1 MGDTRPPDNDGS
13 DENYVKAEV
22 GRLREVAKE
31 YKADDIKSGKWFE
44 RFLFYALRTYMNKVD
59 WKFFQDKYPHLPADA
74 IVARR
79 IALAQ
84 RYAMVE
90 GGMTASVYSAA
101 VAATLG
107 SHGGASPIAVPGAI
121 LNFSVDL
128 LFTTQ
133 LQLQLA
139 YDLAVLY
146 RNPINPDDAED
157 MYDLLRVAFGIK
169 AGEALRDF
177 VPKATPELLR
187 QGIKV
192 AISGSRLAWLK
203 ALPVIGKYLLQRN
216 IMKFAIPVVNVPL
229 TMKLNHWLTGQVGKK
244 ARIIYRDKSVIQ
256 EYASNLV
263 AEHEVPPDV
272 LLDTVYYVASADG
285 QITAEESWLMK
296 HLTEALSEEPSTE
309 EAVKRFSQM
318 VAFDSQKFLDGIARL
333 PPGTQAEVFD
343 VAFHVAAC
351 DHEIA
356 REELSALRKLSAVCA
371 VQLDE
376 EKLRAAAKV
385 GIG

>member
-1 MGDTRPPDNDGS
+1 MSEKRTPDTDES
-13 DENYVKAEV
+13 EENYVKAEV
-22 GRLREVAKE
+22 ARLKEVAKE
-31 YKADDIKSGKWFE
+31 YKSEDIKSGKWFE
-44 RFLFYALRTYMNKVD
+44 RFLFYALKTYMSKVD
-59 WKFFQDKYPHLPADA
+59 WKFFQNKYPYLPADA

-90 GGMTASVYSAA
+90 GGITASVYSGA
-101 VAATLG
+101 VAATIG

-146 RNPINPDDAED
+146 RHPINPDDAED

-169 AGEALRDF
+169 AGEAMRDF

-187 QGIKV
+187 QGIKA

-216 IMKFAIPVVNVPL
+216 IIKFAIPVVNVPV
-229 TMKLNHWLTGQVGKK
+229 TMKLNHWQTGQVGKK
-244 ARIIYRDKSVIQ
+244 ARIIYRDKAVIQ
-256 EYASNLV
+256 EYASELV
-263 AEHEVPPDV
+263 ADHEVPPDV

-285 QITAEESWLMK
+285 HIAPEESWLLK
-296 HLTEALSEEPSTE
+296 HLTEELSETPSTA
-309 EAVKRFSQM
+309 EAVKRFSQR
-318 VAFDSQKFLDGIARL
+318 VSFDSQKFLDGVARL
-333 PPGTQAEVFD
+333 PPETQAEVFD
-343 VAFHVAAC
+343 VAVHVAAC

-356 REELSALRKLSAVCA
+356 KDELIALRNLSSVCA
-371 VQLDE
+371 VELDE
-376 EKLRAAAKV
+376 KKLRATAKV
-385 GIG
+385 GVG